1 MADEIDTMMN
11 RLSWLLVA
19 ALLILTPLFPGR
31 WITPDVYTVRLA
43 RCSVDWHVERGI
55 VALACQGRDMMK
67 VWPQPVEMPWW
78 EDDAG

>member
-1 MADEIDTMMN
+1 MADEIDTMMD

-19 ALLILTPLFPGR
+19 ALLILTPLFQGR

-55 VALACQGRDMMK
+55 VAVGCPGRDMIRL
-67 VWPQPVEMPWW
+67 WPLPVEAPML
-78 EDDAG
+78 EDW